1 MDKMRALE
9 YFMEVADTGSFTQAA
24 KIFGVPASSISRRI
38 QDLEAALG
46 ATLFHRTTRVVRLT
60 ELGALYLDQVR
71 PAISALT
78 NADEIVSEQPHAPS
92 GRLAISAP
100 PGYGEAKVLPA
111 LRKLRQLYPK
121 LVLDIELTDHVTNLA
136 NNDVDLA
143 IRATADLPDR
153 VIARKLSNSRF
164 ILMAAPS
171 YLEHHGT
178 PKTVDDLQHH
188 QTLQYRGPNGVLNWQ
203 AETANGWK
211 ELQTHPV
218 FITNVGAMLRDEVL
232 QGSGLALIP
241 EWGTADHLEAGRL
254 VEVELDD
261 ATISV
266 SRNAKS
272 GIYLLYSQPKY
283 RLKKIQVAVDFLL
296 SELAQPI

>member
-9 YFMEVADTGSFTQAA
+9 YFMEVADSGNFSQAA
-24 KIFGVPASSISRRI
+24 KTFGVPASSISRRI

-60 ELGALYLDQVR
+60 ELGALYLDEIR

-78 NADEIVSEQPHAPS
+78 NADEVVSEQPHAPS

-100 PGYGEAKVLPA
+100 PGYGEARVVPA
-111 LRKLRQLYPK
+111 LKKLRHLYPE
-121 LVLDIELTDHVTNLA
+121 LVLDVELTDHVTNLA
-136 NNDVDLA
+136 DNDVDLA
-143 IRATADLPDR
+143 VRATGDLPDR
-153 VIARKLSNSRF
+153 VVARKLSSNRF
-164 ILMAAPS
+164 ILMAAPN
-171 YLEHHGT
+171 YLKRWGT
-178 PKTVDDLQHH
+178 PETVDDLQHH
-188 QTLQYRGPNGVLNWQ
+188 QTLLYRGPNGVLNWQ
-203 AETANGWK
+203 ADTVAGWI
-211 ELQTHPV
+211 ELQTQAV
-218 FITNVGAMLRDEVL
+218 FITNVGGMLRDEVL

-241 EWGTADHLEAGRL
+241 EWGTADHLETGRL
-254 VEVELDD
+254 IEIELKD

-266 SRNAKS
+266 SRNVRS

-296 SELAQPI
+296 SELIQPT